1 MQKAHLFPKPQSTQ
15 LRHHLQKRLAT
26 LFAQGQISRYL
37 SANGCESHALLG
49 SSVQSEAFP
58 HLRLAYS
65 IWLGMQTADRHAVL
79 AKFQLLC
86 AETSTGAAG
95 NKTVAFCAVFIH
107 EFAGIPA
114 ETMEWPD

>member
-15 LRHHLQKRLAT
+15 LRHHLESRLAAIFT
-26 LFAQGQISRYL
+26 QGEISRYL
-37 SANGCESHALLG
+37 SVNGCESHALLG
-49 SSVQSEAFP
+49 SIVQFP

-95 NKTVAFCAVFIH
+95 NKTVAFCAVFIN
-107 EFAGIPA
+107 EFAGILA